1 MSSLLLYS
9 FLLINDNKGALAGK
23 ISELSV
29 GPTSGGTGG
38 RIDFSRSFGY
48 FSIKGKVTINKK
60 MYSL

>member
-29 GPTSGGTGG
+29 GPASGGTGG
-38 RIDFSRSFGY
+38 RIDFS
-48 FSIKGKVTINKK
+48 
-60 MYSL
+60 